1 VTAARRRLLPWIALG
16 VIYVVWGSTYFA
28 IRVLVRE
35 IPPMAAAGV
44 RFLVAGLVMA
54 AIAAVAD
61 RAHPRPTR
69 RQLLDYALAGVL
81 LLAVG
86 NGLVMWSEKSIPS
99 GIAALIVGTV
109 PVWLTLFDGFR
120 PTGQRWSVRVWT
132 GTLIGLVGVLLV
144 ARPQGGI
151 APGHWPAVLAL
162 QVATL
167 AWTAGTLYAQSVT
180 RRLPLFSAAA
190 VEMIAGSIALFALSA
205 LVGEDT
211 SRFAAASPAAWASLA
226 YLTVFGSLV
235 GFTAFAFCINELP
248 ASTVGTYAYVNPVVA
263 VFLGAMFLG
272 ERVTPGLL
280 TGGIL
285 ILVAVVITT
294 MSRRAAAAKAA
305 PTPAPPPSA
314 VAERA

>member
-1 VTAARRRLLPWIALG
+1 MTAARRRLLPWIALG

-28 IRVLVRE
+28 IRILVRE

-44 RFLVAGLVMA
+44 RFLVAGVVMA

-69 RQLLDYALAGVL
+69 RQVLDYALAGVL

-132 GTLIGLVGVLLV
+132 GTLIGLLGVLLV

-151 APGHWPAVLAL
+151 ASGHWPAVLAL

-205 LVGEDT
+205 AVGEDT
-211 SRFAAASPAAWASLA
+211 TRFAAASPAAWGALA

-263 VFLGAMFLG
+263 VFLGWALAG
-272 ERVTPGLL
+272 EPVTAR
-280 TGGIL
+280 T
-285 ILVAVVITT
+285 LVAAAVIIV
-294 MSRRAAAAKAA
+294 
-305 PTPAPPPSA
+305 A
-314 VAERA
+314 VAFITGTGRKPVAEVS